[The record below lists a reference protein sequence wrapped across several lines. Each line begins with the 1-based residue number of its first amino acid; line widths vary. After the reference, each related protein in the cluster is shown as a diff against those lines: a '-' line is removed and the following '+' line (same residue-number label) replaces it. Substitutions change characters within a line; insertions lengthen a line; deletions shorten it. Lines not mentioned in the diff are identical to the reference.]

1 MAIISPQ
8 CYTGLY
14 RAYGATRKDRRNRNG
29 IVECVVTDSDAG
41 CGIGSCDPVFVTV
54 VVAYQYAKMKGLD
67 GIREDVYQLILT
79 AERAYNYGDNKQKLK
94 YVVQEARKLLPNW
107 LQVVLSDYILE
118 RTVRGMV

>member
-1 MAIISPQ
+1 MEVLKFLEQIPLPILVVALVILVAI
-8 CYTGLY
+8 
-14 RAYGATRKDRRNRNG
+14 
-29 IVECVVTDSDAG
+29 
-41 CGIGSCDPVFVTV
+41 TV
-54 VVAYQYAKMKGLD
+54 VMAYQYAKMKGLD

-118 RTVRGMV
+118 RTVEAWFKGVKDLLDDGKVNGSQK

>member
-1 MAIISPQ
+1 MELWNVLLQIPMPVVVLVVAILI
-8 CYTGLY
+8 
-14 RAYGATRKDRRNRNG
+14 
-29 IVECVVTDSDAG
+29 
-41 CGIGSCDPVFVTV
+41 FVTV

-118 RTVRGMV
+118 RTVEAWFKGVKDLLDDGKVNGSQKSCRFFIVK

>member
-1 MAIISPQ
+1 MELWNVSLQIPMPVVVLVVAILI
-8 CYTGLY
+8 
-14 RAYGATRKDRRNRNG
+14 
-29 IVECVVTDSDAG
+29 
-41 CGIGSCDPVFVTV
+41 FVTV

-118 RTVRGMV
+118 RTVEAWFKGVKDLLDDGKVNGSQK